1 MCWVPGALETPSSCP
16 KGLGLGALRRLQSQ
30 GFSPQSGGLWADGWP
45 VRTHRSALSCGP
57 VVLAAG
63 LGLLNP
69 QPLGDSHI
77 HAHMR
82 AHTRIYTHP
91 TERGKPRERALG
103 RMDEKLVLY
112 CRGIRMAPLG
122 RALTHHSWHQNATYL
137 QGMENSEKPEFEIL
151 ELQLTTGRL

>member
-63 LGLLNP
+63 LGLLSP

-91 TERGKPRERALG
+91 TERGKPLPVQA
-103 RMDEKLVLY
+103 
-112 CRGIRMAPLG
+112 LG

-151 ELQLTTGRL
+151 ELRLTTGRL

>member
-63 LGLLNP
+63 LGVLNP
-69 QPLGDSHI
+69 QPLGDSHT
-77 HAHMR
+77 HV
-82 AHTRIYTHP
+82 HTRVHTHIYTHP
-91 TERGKPRERALG
+91 TEQGKPRERALG
-103 RMDEKLVLY
+103 RMDEKLVPY
-112 CRGIRMAPLG
+112 CQGIRMAPPCPGPWKSPHASFVASKCHVFAGDGKL
-122 RALTHHSWHQNATYL
+122 REA
-137 QGMENSEKPEFEIL
+137 
-151 ELQLTTGRL
+151 RV